1 MLTARRASVSGS
13 VQSNSYQKC
22 RLVKYIGQWTPRRKA
37 RPKASWGSHWS
48 GGVDGELLCKAVQGI
63 KAVAGIEAFLIPPVA
78 VLHLVVVAGHIGT
91 NELMSY
97 ARLGSGGLKRIWFQC
112 KRPTPPIRG
121 KWPKAKGGREMS
133 HSDRGDREAHGEAG
147 WGIPSTRTPSFDRIP
162 PPPFHKGGFRADP

>member
-1 MLTARRASVSGS
+1 M
-13 VQSNSYQKC
+13 
-22 RLVKYIGQWTPRRKA
+22 
-37 RPKASWGSHWS
+37 
-48 GGVDGELLCKAVQGI
+48 DGELLCKAVQGI

-78 VLHLVVVAGHIGT
+78 VLYPAVVAGRIGT

-112 KRPTPPIRG
+112 KRPTPPIRE

-133 HSDRGDREAHGEAG
+133 HSDRGDREAPGEAG